1 MYIYTHTH
9 TRFKSK
15 SKIHNHQVRQVLCTW
30 DLNQQEF
37 VQRN

>member
-1 MYIYTHTH
+1 MSTTYTCFT
-9 TRFKSK
+9 SK
-15 SKIHNHQVRQVLCTW
+15 MHNHQVRQVFGTW